1 LTTGGTARAIAA
13 ETGYRLAMAIGA
25 ASVAAR
31 GGPSERPI
39 AAALR
44 ATSLGRATAPEQL
57 WIDRVD
63 DHRRRLPHELGED
76 RDSIAGAAGM
86 CGLLSMPPAWGR
98 FLFHLVRRLRPGACL
113 ELGTGL
119 GISAAYQAAA
129 LECNGTGQV
138 LTVDVDE
145 HAAVATDVFE
155 ALGLGHRAKVVIGPG
170 EEALEQALAAGPFGL
185 VVLDA
190 DHTEAATVAHF
201 EAVLPHLRPGGVV
214 VVDDIG
220 WTAQM
225 RSAWQ
230 RLRCH
235 GQVRLAVGIRRVGVL
250 SVAGPEPGR

>member
-1 LTTGGTARAIAA
+1 LTAGSRARSIAT
-13 ETGYRLAMAIGA
+13 ETGYRLAMAVGA

-44 ATSLGRATAPEQL
+44 ATSLGRATPPEQL

-63 DHRRRLPHELGED
+63 AHRRRLPHELGVD

-119 GISAAYQAAA
+119 GISAAYQAAG
-129 LECNGTGQV
+129 LECNGSGRL
-138 LTVDVDE
+138 LTVDVDQ
-145 HAAVATDVFE
+145 HAAIATDVFE
-155 ALGLGHRAKVVIGPG
+155 ALKLGHRAELVIGPE
-170 EEALEQALAAGPFGL
+170 EEALERALAAGPFGL

-201 EAVLPHLRPGGVV
+201 EAVLPHVRPGGVV
-214 VVDDIG
+214 VVDDID
-220 WTAQM
+220 WTVQM

-230 RLRCH
+230 RLRRH
-235 GQVRLAVGIRRVGVL
+235 GRVRLAVGIRRVGLL